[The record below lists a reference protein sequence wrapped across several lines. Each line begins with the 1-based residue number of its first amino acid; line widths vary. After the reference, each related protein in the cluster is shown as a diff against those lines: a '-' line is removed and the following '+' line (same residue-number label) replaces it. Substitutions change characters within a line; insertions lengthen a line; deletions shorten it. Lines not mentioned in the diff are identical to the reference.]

1 MVSSADLSTLLSLA
15 SRGDQ
20 DAFGRF
26 YDATSHRVFGM
37 ALSVVGDRGGAQAL
51 TQEVYVSAWK
61 SAPSFDASC
70 EGAGPWLVAIAGAEM
85 REASK
90 QRPIPDPL

>member
-1 MVSSADLSTLLSLA
+1 MMSSTDLSRLLSLA
-15 SRGDQ
+15 SSGDQ

-37 ALSVVGDRGGAQAL
+37 ALSVVGDPIRAGAL
-51 TQEVYVSAWK
+51 TQEVYVSAWR

-70 EGAGPWLVAIAGAEM
+70 GGAGPWLVAIAGAEM
-85 REASK
+85 RVASK
-90 QRPIPDPL
+90 ART